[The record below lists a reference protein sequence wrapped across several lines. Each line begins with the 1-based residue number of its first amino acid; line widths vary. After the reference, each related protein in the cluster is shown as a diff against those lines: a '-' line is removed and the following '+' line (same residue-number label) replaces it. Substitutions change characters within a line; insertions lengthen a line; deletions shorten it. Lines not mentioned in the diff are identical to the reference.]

1 MDNINC
7 SCQPNLNTAD
17 IKNEINTQ
25 TNKKAKAQCIPPRGR
40 QGCGNED
47 VLGADSSLLF
57 FFLILVCIVCQSDC
71 DISMDTLLW
80 FFLLLVVIYN
90 QLYI

>member
-7 SCQPNLNTAD
+7 NCQSTSDLVDKNIQ
-17 IKNEINTQ
+17 IKNDP
-25 TNKKAKAQCIPPRGR
+25 KAQCIPDRRGDR
-40 QGCGNED
+40 CDND
-47 VLGADSSLLF
+47 VIHGIDSSLLF

-80 FFLLLVVIYN
+80 FFLLLVVLSN
-90 QLYI
+90 QCHI